1 MRFGRPPISGRSMV
15 RTLRPAILMVMLA
28 GGVDWVDVVQ
38 AQQAQPDPD
47 WPCIQRKVGT
57 LSAGVVWSGPDI
69 AAAGDW
75 TKDFDTAAM
84 AQKLASRR
92 TPIEEVDGLLD
103 GFVQQAGAE
112 KDARLTRLFAGVLEL
127 VNEERDKILG
137 GIGRYARGQNKL
149 ADRIR
154 DESDKIGAAKDSPS
168 ATGSKETDDLETQLK
183 WDKRIFEERGRSLTY
198 VCETPVLLERR
209 LFDIAR
215 RIQQRL

>member
-1 MRFGRPPISGRSMV
+1 MTQQVHAPLTVGKYLISPLIHALEDGWFACSVSIRSGRGS
-15 RTLRPAILMVMLA
+15 
-28 GGVDWVDVVQ
+28 
-38 AQQAQPDPD
+38 
-47 WPCIQRKVGT
+47 GT
-57 LSAGVVWSGPDI
+57 TDRVL
-69 AAAGDW
+69 
-75 TKDFDTAAM
+75 
-84 AQKLASRR
+84 
-92 TPIEEVDGLLD
+92 
-103 GFVQQAGAE
+103 
-112 KDARLTRLFAGVLEL
+112 RLTRLFAGVLEL

-168 ATGSKETDDLETQLK
+168 AVGSKETDDLETQLK